1 MILLDTHVL
10 VWLDTDDRRLGPK
23 TRALIEQH
31 WSSGKVAV
39 SAVSFWE
46 VGRLAGRGR
55 IALASSPQDWR
66 ARWIEAGL
74 TELALEGAMAIRSLD
89 LDGLS
94 DDPADRFIAATALLH
109 GACLVT
115 ADQRILDWRHTLPR
129 QDACR

>member
-23 TRALIEQH
+23 TRSLIEKH
-31 WSSGKVAV
+31 WPSGKVAV

-46 VGRLAGRGR
+46 VGRLSGRGR

-74 TELALEGAMAIRSLD
+74 TELALEGAVAIRSLD

-94 DDPADRFIAATALLH
+94 DDPADRFIAATALIH
-109 GACLVT
+109 GAILVT
-115 ADQRILDWRHTLPR
+115 ADQRILDWRHTLSR
-129 QDACR
+129 QDACH

>member
-23 TRALIEQH
+23 TRSLIEKH

-39 SAVSFWE
+39 SAVGFWE
-46 VGRLAGRGR
+46 VGRLSGRGQ
-55 IALASSPQDWR
+55 IVLASSPQDWR

-74 TELALEGAMAIRSLD
+74 TELALEGAVAIRSLD

-94 DDPADRFIAATALLH
+94 DDPADRFIAATALIH
-109 GACLVT
+109 GAILVT
-115 ADQRILDWRHTLPR
+115 ADQRILDWRHPLSR
-129 QDACR
+129 QDACH

>member
-23 TRALIEQH
+23 TRALIDKH
-31 WSSGKVAV
+31 WSSGEVAV

-46 VGRLAGRGR
+46 VGRLSGRGR

-74 TELALEGAMAIRSLD
+74 TELALEGAVATRSLD

-94 DDPADRFIAATALLH
+94 DDPADRFIAATALIH
-109 GACLVT
+109 GASLVT
-115 ADQRILDWRHTLPR
+115 ADQRILNWRHTLSR
-129 QDACR
+129 QDACS